1 MASGLLNYTYFLK
14 LLKIS
19 ELPLHLVSFH
29 SSSILLPLG
38 LQPVISPAS
47 ILHSPFLSSPSSSG
61 PRGCHRHVLKLTS
74 AVVSLLFT
82 HLPSF
87 PKLPEQNPD
96 PQHGVMIIQDLVPPT
111 FQLILATLLGLIWLA
126 ASSSTLHWVLPA
138 LHICSCYRLCQ
149 FFLPFSPTPPVLSC
163 NCAHS
168 LRFCST
174 PPWSH
179 LWSLQG
185 EMSPP
190 FSSPLH
196 TDYASLTG
204 YNYVSL
210 TTPLLFSSYVYLF
223 SHHVCTYWSIHPW
236 KEGSYLCS
244 IYTALKTADSKTCS
258 KDRSYYC
265 VTYKMINGR
274 RKVLE
279 ELRMWGSSRGSGS
292 GVRTFWGKFCAY
304 SFFHCWLR

>member
-1 MASGLLNYTYFLK
+1 M
-14 LLKIS
+14 
-19 ELPLHLVSFH
+19 HLVSFH

-111 FQLILATLLGLIWLA
+111 FQLIPATLLGLIWLA

-149 FFLPFSPTPPVLSC
+149 FFLPFSSC
-163 NCAHS
+163 
-168 LRFCST
+168 LI
-174 PPWSH
+174 
-179 LWSLQG
+179 LQLC
-185 EMSPP
+185 P
-190 FSSPLH
+190 F
-196 TDYASLTG
+196 
-204 YNYVSL
+204 
-210 TTPLLFSSYVYLF
+210 F
-223 SHHVCTYWSIHPW
+223 
-236 KEGSYLCS
+236 
-244 IYTALKTADSKTCS
+244 
-258 KDRSYYC
+258 
-265 VTYKMINGR
+265 
-274 RKVLE
+274 KVL
-279 ELRMWGSSRGSGS
+279 LNSSMKPPLVPPRGD
-292 GVRTFWGKFCAY
+292 VTTF
-304 SFFHCWLR
+304 L